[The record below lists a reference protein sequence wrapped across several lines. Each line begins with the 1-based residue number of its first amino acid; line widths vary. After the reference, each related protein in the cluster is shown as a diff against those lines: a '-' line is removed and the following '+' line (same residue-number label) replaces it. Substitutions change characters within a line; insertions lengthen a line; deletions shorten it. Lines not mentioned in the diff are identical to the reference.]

1 MIAYAILHS
10 IQIIGEA
17 SLKVSREMRASFPD
31 IPWRDISDMRNRI
44 VQAYQTI
51 NLDIVWSTIEND
63 IPALAAALQAMLNEE
78 SGSEEE
84 A

>member
-1 MIAYAILHS
+1 
-10 IQIIGEA
+10 
-17 SLKVSREMRASFPD
+17 MR
-31 IPWRDISDMRNRI
+31 RDISDMRNRI

-78 SGSEEE
+78 SGSEAE